1 MRSRLYEPA
10 LMSTPDREAPVAL
23 SPDRIPSSPVP
34 TPRHTSRSRHHR
46 LRHLVTRS
54 EPVITGSDTSSH
66 DPIPSSP
73 APTPRHTI
81 RSRHHR
87 LRHLVTRSDPVITGS
102 DTSSHDPI
110 PSSPAPTPRHTIRS
124 RHHRLRCQS
133 HGRILVTRSDTS
145 SHDPIP
151 SSPARPGDPSTR
163 AQCAVRAGRV
173 DPAHDGGMTRH
184 AISAA
189 IFAPLGLDPRI
200 GSLKNRARTKS
211 TGPASQNAG
220 ASPWHDGWL
229 AEITPGY
236 SGPPGMAV
244 RIGP

>member
-54 EPVITGSDTSSH
+54 NPVITGSDTSSH
-66 DPIPSSP
+66 DPILSSP
-73 APTPRHTI
+73 APM
-81 RSRHHR
+81 
-87 LRHLVTRSDPVITGS
+87 
-102 DTSSHDPI
+102 PI
-110 PSSPAPTPRHTIRS
+110 
-124 RHHRLRCQS
+124 
-133 HGRILVTRSDTS
+133 TRSDTS
-145 SHDPIP
+145 SHDRIP
-151 SSPARPGDPSTR
+151 RHTIPYRHHRARPGDPSTR

-236 SGPPGMAV
+236 SRPPRMAV